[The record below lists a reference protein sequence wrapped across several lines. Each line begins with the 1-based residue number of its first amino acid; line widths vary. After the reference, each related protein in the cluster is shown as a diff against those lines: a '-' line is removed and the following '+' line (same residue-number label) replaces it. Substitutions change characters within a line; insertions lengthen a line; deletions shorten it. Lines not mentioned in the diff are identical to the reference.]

1 RIEKKHFKDAN
12 HKDTVLIEVDK
23 KKQDE
28 GKIIK
33 VIERDNSNL
42 VGEYYVENNVG
53 YVKMDNPR
61 YKDYIIDIKDSKG
74 AVEGHKVYVR
84 KIKDLQ
90 NGDQQGEVLKIIGH
104 KDDVGVD
111 IASIVYEYGIPMEF
125 SEKVK
130 EELETIPNSVVETD
144 LVGRRDLR
152 GETIVTI
159 DGDDAKDFDDAISI
173 KKTSDGHYLL
183 GVHIADVSHYVK
195 EDSAIGK
202 EAYDRGTSV
211 YLVDRV
217 IPMLPHQLSN
227 GICSLN
233 EGVDRLTLSCTI
245 EIDSNGNFVNYDIY
259 TAVINSKK
267 RMTYKNVNKILENN
281 EVIEGYEPF
290 IDDLKLMSELA
301 DILRAN
307 MTRRGYLDFDTDEM
321 KIIVDK
327 EGNPIEITKRDRG
340 TGEKIIEMFMIAANE
355 AVASYVFWLGKEM
368 VYRVHEEP
376 DDKKIQ
382 ELINF
387 LNGCGIRLKGKSKRF
402 STKMM
407 QEILSIFSE
416 SEAKQVYMNTVL
428 RAMKK
433 ARYSADNLGHFGL
446 GSKLYTHFT
455 SPIRRLPDLIVHR
468 IVKTAL
474 QIKGYNKNY
483 TYDQLSV
490 WSDHASLTEDRSVK
504 CERAVEKYE
513 AARYMENHIGEEYD
527 AIIASVSRDG
537 IWVQLKNLIEG
548 LIKISEIG
556 TDYYDFDE
564 KMLLIRGRR
573 TGKLYRIG
581 DKVRVVVTGA
591 SRETSEID
599 FAFVK
604 KGVN

>member
-1 RIEKKHFKDAN
+1 
-12 HKDTVLIEVDK
+12 
-23 KKQDE
+23 
-28 GKIIK
+28 
-33 VIERDNSNL
+33 
-42 VGEYYVENNVG
+42 
-53 YVKMDNPR
+53 
-61 YKDYIIDIKDSKG
+61 
-74 AVEGHKVYVR
+74 
-84 KIKDLQ
+84 
-90 NGDQQGEVLKIIGH
+90 
-104 KDDVGVD
+104 
-111 IASIVYEYGIPMEF
+111 
-125 SEKVK
+125 
-130 EELETIPNSVVETD
+130 
-144 LVGRRDLR
+144 
-152 GETIVTI
+152 
-159 DGDDAKDFDDAISI
+159 
-173 KKTSDGHYLL
+173 
-183 GVHIADVSHYVK
+183 
-195 EDSAIGK
+195 
-202 EAYDRGTSV
+202 
-211 YLVDRV
+211 
-217 IPMLPHQLSN
+217 
-227 GICSLN
+227 
-233 EGVDRLTLSCTI
+233 
-245 EIDSNGNFVNYDIY
+245 
-259 TAVINSKK
+259 
-267 RMTYKNVNKILENN
+267 MTYKNVNKILENN